1 MESVKGYHMRR
12 SLFLVLGLFAV
23 STSAFG
29 QTTSTD
35 SRTLQA
41 LLVEVRQLRQDLQTI
56 TVATQRAQIL
66 LYRLQVQEGA
76 VARASQRLD
85 DARAKLAETQ
95 SARKKLAAQ
104 IKSSEDFVSNT
115 ENSPGDR
122 KQIEGWLPQGKARL
136 ESLESEEQ
144 QGQTREIEAEEQQ
157 RMEQAKLSGLQDQLD
172 RIEKVLENLSQQPGS
187 SRH

>member
-1 MESVKGYHMRR
+1 MRR
-12 SLFLVLGLFAV
+12 SSFLVLGFFAV

-35 SRTLQA
+35 SQTLQA
-41 LLVEVRQLRQDLQTI
+41 LLAEVRQLRQDLQTT

-66 LYRLQVQEGA
+66 LYRSQVQEAA

-85 DARAKLAETQ
+85 NARAKLEETQ
-95 SARKKLAAQ
+95 SARKKLAAE
-104 IKSSEDFVSNT
+104 IKSSENFVGNT
-115 ENSPGDR
+115 ENSPADR

-144 QGQTREIEAEEQQ
+144 QWQTREMEAEEQQ
-157 RMEQAKLSGLQDQLD
+157 RLEQAKLGGLQDQLD
-172 RIEKVLENLSQQPGS
+172 RIEKALENLSLQPGS